1 MYTYILTAS
10 YNKYSIAEKCL
21 KAPLIGLCP
30 SVFLKKKLFKP
41 FHTSLVCEILFKN
54 GVKFRTKQKKLKC
67 VCDTMDTYNCA
78 T

>member
-30 SVFLKKKLFKP
+30 SVFKKKKKLFKP

-54 GVKFRTKQKKLKC
+54 GVKFRTKQK
-67 VCDTMDTYNCA
+67 N
-78 T
+78 